1 MSTGKQ
7 HSLVRSTGIVAIS
20 TLASRILG
28 FIRDMLTAQFFGAS
42 GSLDG
47 FFVAFRIPNLFR
59 RLTAE
64 GAFSVSFIPVYT
76 DYLVNRGEKEALEL
90 AQKALTALTLLLS
103 IIVGLGIFFSPQI
116 VNVIAFGFD
125 HPDKISLT
133 VSLNRIMFPYLFF
146 VSIVAFAM
154 GVLNSHNYFFAPAIS
169 PVLLNVGIIA
179 GIIGFSRF
187 FAEPLYG
194 MAYGVLFGG
203 ILQLILQI
211 PYLIK
216 SGFRLKISLD
226 LSHLGVRKVGSLML
240 PLMLGTAIYQINIF
254 MSTVLASFLPDGSI
268 SYLYYSD
275 RLTEIVLGVFIVSIG
290 NVILPSM
297 SKLSASNDFQKLNT
311 MYGSSL
317 RASLF
322 LALPSSAAL
331 MTIGYPI
338 VSVLF
343 MRQRFTPFDAL
354 MTEKAL
360 FYSSM
365 GLAAIAVLRTTTP
378 VYYSLKDTR
387 TPVFTSFLSFI
398 INISLGY
405 LLMKTSLRHAG
416 LSLANTIAVTVQ
428 IIILLILL
436 RKKIGPIN
444 IDNFLSSIFRIAAS
458 SAIMGAC
465 LFAAASKLDWQHAS
479 FAIRS
484 ASLAGLIAAGGV
496 IYFICTYLLR
506 VPECRYFV
514 NRLSALAGG
523 NMQST

>member
-1 MSTGKQ
+1 MSAEKP
-7 HSLVRSTGIVAIS
+7 HSLVRSTGVVAIS

-28 FIRDMLTAQFFGAS
+28 FLRDMLTAQFFGAS

-76 DYLVNRGEKEALEL
+76 DYLVNRGEKDALEL
-90 AQKALTALTLLLS
+90 AQKALTALSMLLLL
-103 IIVGLGIFFSPQI
+103 IVGLGILFSPQI

-133 VSLNRIMFPYLFF
+133 VALNRIMFPYLIF
-146 VSIVAFAM
+146 VSIVAFSM
-154 GVLNSHNYFFAPAIS
+154 GVLNSHNYFFAPAFS

-179 GIIGFSRF
+179 GIVLFSRF
-187 FAEPLYG
+187 FTEPLYG
-194 MAYGVLFGG
+194 MAWGVIFGGVL
-203 ILQLILQI
+203 QLLLQI

-226 LSHLGVRKVGSLML
+226 LSHPGVRKIGALML
-240 PLMLGTAIYQINIF
+240 PLMLGTAVYQINIF

-297 SKLSASNDFQKLNT
+297 SKLSASNDFEKLNT
-311 MYGSSL
+311 MYATSL

-322 LALPSSAAL
+322 LALPSAAAL

-378 VYYSLKDTR
+378 VYYSLKDTK
-387 TPVFTSFLSFI
+387 TPVLTSFLSFI

-405 LLMKTSLRHAG
+405 VLMNTGLKHAG

-428 IIILLILL
+428 ILILLVLL
-436 RKKIGPIN
+436 RKKIGPIRLER
-444 IDNFLSSIFRIAAS
+444 FHSSILRIVAA
-458 SAIMGAC
+458 SAIMGAF
-465 LFAAASKLDWQHAS
+465 LYFAAGKFEWQHAH
-479 FAIRS
+479 FALRA
-484 ASLAGLIAAGGV
+484 ASLVGLIAAGGG
-496 IYFICTYLLR
+496 IYFLCAYLFN
-506 VPECRYFV
+506 VPECRYAV
-514 NRLSALAGG
+514 NRLRAIAGK
-523 NMQST
+523 